1 MSPAR
6 APPPATRALDAVRQF
21 YAEHGRL
28 PQRRE
33 WEYAIRDRP
42 CARTIDRRWGWRNL
56 LAEAIG
62 VEPDGLDLWVTA
74 RSGYPLALEVVL
86 GNEVV
91 VEVESHPLRY
101 PPCRRHLRAH
111 LSAPGEHASRLNGS
125 ARVVRRGERGPPLRT
140 IP

>member
-62 VEPDGLDLWVTA
+62 VEPDGLDLWEAAVA
-74 RSGYPLALEVVL
+74 YRAVRMLARLVEARDELGRWPFAEEWERSGRKP
-86 GNEVV
+86 
-91 VEVESHPLRY
+91 S
-101 PPCRRHLRAH
+101 RR
-111 LSAPGEHASRLNGS
+111 SF
-125 ARVVRRGERGPPLRT
+125 VR
-140 IP
+140 